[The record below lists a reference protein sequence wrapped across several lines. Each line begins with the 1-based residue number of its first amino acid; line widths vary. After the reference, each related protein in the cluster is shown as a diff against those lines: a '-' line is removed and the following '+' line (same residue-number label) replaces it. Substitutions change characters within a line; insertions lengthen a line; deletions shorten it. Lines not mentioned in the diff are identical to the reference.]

1 MEKIKQAIA
10 KARNIR
16 GAPVPKVSAKSVE
29 EVARISPVQNQDAAA
44 EELALENLEYTNT
57 KVVKLNPSTLERN
70 RIVAFDKS
78 NKISSIFDL
87 LRTQVLQKMEENG
100 WRSIAVVSPTA
111 ESGKTFVS
119 INLAMSIAQQPKKS
133 VMLVDFDLRRP
144 KVATYLG
151 LQSVLSMNDYLA
163 GTADFPDILVNPGI
177 PKMVVIPTNKPVA
190 RSAEVLSTERVKS
203 FIKEVNERYHSRIVV
218 VDLPP
223 VLAVDDSMIVLP
235 QVDCVLMVVSNGV
248 NNEKEILE
256 TKRRLQ
262 QYNLIGVVFNKA
274 EVVAESYYY

>member
-10 KARNIR
+10 KAQSVRITTE
-16 GAPVPKVSAKSVE
+16 PPSTEKVKAEIPRV
-29 EVARISPVQNQDAAA
+29 SPATNQDAAA
-44 EELALENLEYTNT
+44 EEHALENLEYTNT
-57 KVVKLNPSTLERN
+57 KIIQLNPSILERN
-70 RIVAFDKS
+70 RVVAFDKS
-78 NKISSIFDL
+78 NKISSMFDL

-100 WRSIAVVSPTA
+100 WRSIAAVSPTA

-119 INLAMSIAQQPKKS
+119 INLAMSIAHQPKKS

-151 LQSVLSMNDYLA
+151 LQSPVSMNDYLA
-163 GTADFPDILVNPGI
+163 GNADFPDILVNPGI

-190 RSAEVLSTERVKS
+190 RSAEILSTEKVKS
-203 FIKEVNERYHSRIVV
+203 FIKEVKDRYHNRILV

-274 EVVAESYYY
+274 EVIAESYYY

>member
-10 KARNIR
+10 KA
-16 GAPVPKVSAKSVE
+16 KSV
-29 EVARISPVQNQDAAA
+29 RITTEPQAMDKVKADNPRVSPALNQDAVA
-44 EELALENLEYTNT
+44 EEHALENLEYTNT
-57 KVVKLNPSTLERN
+57 KIMKLNPSILERN

-119 INLAMSIAQQPKKS
+119 INLAMSIAHQPKKS

-151 LQSVLSMNDYLA
+151 LQSPISMNDYLA
-163 GTADFPDILVNPGI
+163 GNADFPDILVNPGI

-203 FIKEVNERYHSRIVV
+203 FIKEVKDRYHNRILV

-274 EVVAESYYY
+274 EVIAESYYY